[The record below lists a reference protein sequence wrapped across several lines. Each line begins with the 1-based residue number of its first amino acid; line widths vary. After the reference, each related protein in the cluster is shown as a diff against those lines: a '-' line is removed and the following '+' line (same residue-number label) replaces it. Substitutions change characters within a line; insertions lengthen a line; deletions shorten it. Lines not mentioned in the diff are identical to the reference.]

1 MNSKFDE
8 IKKFIKNE
16 CKKNGVRFYH
26 GRGKTVIF
34 PTENIRSNGFFSEE
48 WGDIPP
54 TLAIASN
61 EHALATMVHEYCH
74 MLQYLEAHPVWTA
87 LEGRGQMW
95 SWLNGE
101 DFPDEVID
109 ESVESYMN
117 VELDCEIRSVEFH
130 RMWNTGINLEEYI
143 QRANSYILFYKFLRE
158 ERSWYKPQREPY
170 TLHAVWSQ
178 MPKTFDFDHE
188 DWYNNNR
195 SIFQQCI
202 KG

>member
-1 MNSKFDE
+1 MQKEWSEVLSWKRQNC
-8 IKKFIKNE
+8 N
-16 CKKNGVRFYH
+16 
-26 GRGKTVIF
+26 
-34 PTENIRSNGFFSEE
+34 FFQQKISVQM
-48 WGDIPP
+48 GSFQKSGGYSP

-74 MLQYLEAHPVWTA
+74 MLQYLEVHPVWAA

-158 ERSWYKPQREPY
+158 ERNWYKPQREPY

-195 SIFQQCI
+195 SIFSTMYKRI
-202 KG
+202 KNNVEVTLHF